1 MDFYGV
7 LAWGGAPASVLNPIE
22 VTQRTII
29 KSILK
34 IYLLFSSHLLVQ
46 VLPVLNVRQSYIKHI
61 ILLIFNNMFLET
73 QHNYPTR
80 NNNIQILRLFYSLKA
95 QNYIFI
101 AHIVYRNI
109 PPDLS
114 QPKGVSV
121 AMYKR
126 RVGEWLIRIGP
137 VAVEVLM
144 KSHLHLDTRTHIVK
158 QVLLEPHPH
167 FSKDCNS
174 KLNIVVK
181 FLFLP
186 FNLLL
191 Q

>member
-1 MDFYGV
+1 
-7 LAWGGAPASVLNPIE
+7 
-22 VTQRTII
+22 
-29 KSILK
+29 
-34 IYLLFSSHLLVQ
+34 
-46 VLPVLNVRQSYIKHI
+46 
-61 ILLIFNNMFLET
+61 MFLET

-95 QNYIFI
+95 QNYIYI
-101 AHIVYRNI
+101 AHIVYHNI

-126 RVGEWLIRIGP
+126 RVGEWLIRIDP
-137 VAVEVLM
+137 VAVEALM

-167 FSKDCNS
+167 FSKDCSS
-174 KLNIVVK
+174 KLNILVK
-181 FLFLP
+181 FLYLL